1 MADQPATLASSLD
14 DLWTVIGARARA
26 ADPRSSYTAR
36 LLAGGVE
43 RVAQK
48 VGEEATETVIAG
60 VRQDPSALV
69 NESADLLY
77 HLLVLWQAAGV
88 EPEAVAAELAKRAQ
102 GSSHGRTGQHGEKD
116 RSTSGGN
123 G

>member
-14 DLWTVIGARARA
+14 ALWTVICARARA
-26 ADPRSSYTAR
+26 ADPQSSYTAR

-60 VRQDPSALV
+60 VRRDPNALV

-77 HLLVLWQAAGV
+77 HLLVLWQATGV
-88 EPEAVAAELAKRAQ
+88 GPEAVAAELAKRAQ
-102 GSSHGRTGQHGEKD
+102 GSSHGRHGQGD
-116 RSTSGGN
+116 RSTSGGQ

>member
-26 ADPRSSYTAR
+26 ADPQVSYTAR

-60 VRQDPSALV
+60 VRRDPNALV

-88 EPEAVAAELAKRAQ
+88 EPEAVAAELVKRAQ
-102 GSSHGRTGQHGEKD
+102 GSSRGGTGRHGQED
-116 RSTSGGN
+116 RSTSGGE

>member
-1 MADQPATLASSLD
+1 MADQPATMASSLD

-26 ADPRSSYTAR
+26 ADPQSSYTAR

-60 VRQDPSALV
+60 VRRDPNALV

-77 HLLVLWQAAGV
+77 HLLVLWQATGV

-102 GSSHGRTGQHGEKD
+102 GSAHGRTGRHGQGD
-116 RSTSGGN
+116 HSTSGGE

>member
-26 ADPRSSYTAR
+26 TDPQASYTAR

-60 VRQDPSALV
+60 VRRDPNALV

-77 HLLVLWQAAGV
+77 HLLVLWQAVGV
-88 EPEAVAAELAKRAQ
+88 EPGAVAAELAKRAQ
-102 GSSHGRTGQHGEKD
+102 GSSRGRTGRHRQED
-116 RSTSGGN
+116 RSTSGGE

>member
-1 MADQPATLASSLD
+1 MADQPATLASALN

-26 ADPRSSYTAR
+26 ADPQSSYTAR

-60 VRQDPSALV
+60 VRRDPSALV

-88 EPEAVAAELAKRAQ
+88 EPDAVAVELAERAQ
-102 GSSHGRTGQHGEKD
+102 GSTHGRTGQHGQEE
-116 RSTSGGN
+116 RSTAGGE

>member
-1 MADQPATLASSLD
+1 MADEPATLASSLD
-14 DLWTVIGARARA
+14 DLWAVIGARARA
-26 ADPRSSYTAR
+26 ADLQSSYTAR

-48 VGEEATETVIAG
+48 VGEEAIETVIAG
-60 VRQDPSALV
+60 VRRDPNALV

-88 EPEAVAAELAKRAQ
+88 RPEAVATELTKRAQ
-102 GSSHGRTGQHGEKD
+102 GSSHGRTGRHGQED
-116 RSTSGGN
+116 RSTSGGE